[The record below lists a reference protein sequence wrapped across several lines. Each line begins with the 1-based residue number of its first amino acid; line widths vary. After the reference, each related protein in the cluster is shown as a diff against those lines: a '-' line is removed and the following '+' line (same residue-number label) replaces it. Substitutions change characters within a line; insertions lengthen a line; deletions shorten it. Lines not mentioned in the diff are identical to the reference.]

1 MRREKKR
8 ERILYKSC
16 RRPKI
21 NVKNIKDSQS
31 ISFFIIH
38 KCYHLIFSCKE
49 NFRYIYLII
58 RPSSIETLIGVDT
71 KETINQ
77 QCNKRHAI
85 VNKIDVSKY
94 MTSK

>member
-1 MRREKKR
+1 MLKIS
-8 ERILYKSC
+8 RIRNLS
-16 RRPKI
+16 
-21 NVKNIKDSQS
+21 V
-31 ISFFIIH
+31 FFIIH
-38 KCYHLIFSCKE
+38 KCYHLIFSCKQ

>member
-1 MRREKKR
+1 MLSFN
-8 ERILYKSC
+8 ILLQTK
-16 RRPKI
+16 
-21 NVKNIKDSQS
+21 
-31 ISFFIIH
+31 
-38 KCYHLIFSCKE
+38 FSL
-49 NFRYIYLII
+49 YLLII
-58 RPSSIETLIGVDT
+58 RRSSIETLIGVDT